1 MNGIRVSI
9 LALILST
16 CQAETL
22 PVLRGHVESDSPFLG
37 NEYSVE
43 LEDRSR
49 TGPRYDAP
57 VAYDGS
63 FEIRDVVAAQYN
75 LRLLTLRGDTVAEQ
89 LLDVRQFAGQISIRI
104 PSRPS
109 AKPGSGTVSVRELQ
123 RPIPEKA
130 FRAFISAQHYVE
142 TGRNID
148 AVRQLERAVHV
159 YPEYSDARCNLGVE
173 YIRLGRPQE
182 ALEQFQKAA
191 ASAPDSAKVFANLA
205 YSLCVLSRMRDAEQ
219 AARRAVEIDNSYGR
233 GHYMLGSILARSVA
247 SGSLQ
252 KAPEAARELRLGAAD
267 VPHAFLD
274 IAQIYLME
282 GDRLGA
288 AEEVR
293 LYLTSGEKAYRADAE
308 RWLAQMLKN

>member
-9 LALILST
+9 LALILSI
-16 CQAETL
+16 CQAESL
-22 PVLRGHVESDSPFLG
+22 PVLRGRVESDSAFLG

-43 LEDRSR
+43 LEDRTR
-49 TGPRYDAP
+49 NGPRYDAP

-63 FEIRDVVAAQYN
+63 FEIRDVAAGQYN

-89 LLDVRQFAGQISIRI
+89 LLDVRQFVGQISIRI
-104 PSRPS
+104 PSRRS
-109 AKPGSGTVSVRELQ
+109 ARPGSGTVSVRQLQ

-130 FRAFISAQHYVE
+130 FRAFLSAQHYVE
-142 TGRNID
+142 TGRDLD

-173 YIRLGRPQE
+173 YVRLGRHKE
-182 ALEQFQKAA
+182 ALEQFEKAA
-191 ASAPDSAKVFANLA
+191 VSAPDSGKVFANLA
-205 YSLCVLSRMRDAEQ
+205 YSLCLLGRMRDAEQ
-219 AARRAVEIDNSYGR
+219 AARRAVEVDNSYGR
-233 GHYMLGSILARSVA
+233 GHYMLGSILTKSVT
-247 SGSLQ
+247 SGSLE
-252 KAPEAARELRLGAAD
+252 KAPEAARQLRLGAAD

-274 IAQIYLME
+274 IAEIYLVE

-293 LYLTSGEKAYRADAE
+293 LYLKCGDKAYHAAAE
-308 RWLAQMLKN
+308 RWLAKILEN

>member
-9 LALILST
+9 LVLILSI

-22 PVLRGHVESDSPFLG
+22 PVLRGRVESDSSFLG

-43 LEDRSR
+43 LEDRTRS
-49 TGPRYDAP
+49 GPRYDAP

-63 FEIRDVVAAQYN
+63 FEVRDVVAGQYN
-75 LRLLTLRGDTVAEQ
+75 MRLLTLRGDTVAEQ
-89 LLDVRQFAGQISIRI
+89 FLDVRQFVGQISIRI

-109 AKPGSGTVSVRELQ
+109 ARPGAGTVSVRELQ

-130 FRAFISAQHYVE
+130 FRAFVSAQHYVE
-142 TGRNID
+142 TGRDLD

-173 YIRLGRPQE
+173 YVRLGRHKE
-182 ALEQFQKAA
+182 ALEQFEKAA
-191 ASAPDSAKVFANLA
+191 ISAPASGKVFANLA
-205 YSLCVLSRMRDAEQ
+205 YSLCMLGRVRDAEQ
-219 AARRAVEIDNSYGR
+219 AARHAVEVDNSYGR
-233 GHYMLGSILARSVA
+233 GHYMLGNILAKSVVT
-247 SGSLQ
+247 GSLG
-252 KAPEAARELRLGAAD
+252 KAPEAARELRLAAAD

-274 IAQIYLME
+274 IAQIYLVE
-282 GDRLGA
+282 GDRLSA

-293 LYLTSGEKAYRADAE
+293 IYLTCGDKAYRAAAE
-308 RWLAQMLKN
+308 RWLAQILKN